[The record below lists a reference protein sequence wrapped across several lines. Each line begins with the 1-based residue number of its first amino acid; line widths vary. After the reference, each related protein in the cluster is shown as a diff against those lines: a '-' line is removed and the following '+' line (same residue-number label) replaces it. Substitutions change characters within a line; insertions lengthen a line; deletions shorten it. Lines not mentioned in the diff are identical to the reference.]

1 MSTTIAL
8 AHLGK
13 GHIWHTLEA
22 ITGCDREMRLFA
34 VWCARQVQHLMPDQ
48 RCTNTLDVAERYAN
62 GEASSEEL
70 DAARTAAAANAAR
83 TAAAHAVA
91 HATAANAA
99 ADAAYAAANA
109 RYHANAAAYVAV
121 RAAQTDEL
129 RRVVV
134 CIDSGADPYPK

>member
-8 AHLGK
+8 AHLDK
-13 GHIWHTLEA
+13 GQIWHTLEA
-22 ITGCDREMRLFA
+22 INAHHDREMRLFA

-48 RCTNTLDVAERYAN
+48 QGIDALDVAERFAN
-62 GEASSEEL
+62 GEASIDEL

-83 TAAAHAVA
+83 TAVAHAVA

-99 ADAAYAAANA
+99 ANA
-109 RYHANAAAYVAV
+109 RYHANAAAAPAYVAV

-129 RRVVV
+129 RRVIA

>member
-8 AHLGK
+8 AHLDK
-13 GHIWHTLEA
+13 GQIWHTLEA
-22 ITGCDREMRLFA
+22 INAHHDREMRLFA

-70 DAARTAAAANAAR
+70 DAAR
-83 TAAAHAVA
+83 
-91 HATAANAA
+91 
-99 ADAAYAAANA
+99 
-109 RYHANAAAYVAV
+109 YHANAAAAPAYVAV

-129 RRVVV
+129 RRVIA